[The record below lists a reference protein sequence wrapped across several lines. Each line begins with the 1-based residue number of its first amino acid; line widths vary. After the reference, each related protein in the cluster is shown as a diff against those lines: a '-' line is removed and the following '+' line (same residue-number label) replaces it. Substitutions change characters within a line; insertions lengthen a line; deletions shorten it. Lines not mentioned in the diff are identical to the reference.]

1 MKLKIKIL
9 PYENLKKYEFNS
21 IFKDLKDDTI
31 ILVDAKLNSKEEAEL
46 IKETMKKVSEKFSG
60 IELSSLELGSRNNIS
75 ITEKFKNRFIE
86 TVIGKKRGLTLIGP
100 AKIIRRIKKNPEHL
114 MLYT

>member
-9 PYENLKKYEFNS
+9 PYENLKKYQFNS
-21 IFKDLKDDTI
+21 IFKDLKEDTI
-31 ILVDAKLNSKEEAEL
+31 ILVDAKLKSEEEAQL

-60 IELSSLELGSRNNIS
+60 IELSSLELSSGNNINFF
-75 ITEKFKNRFIE
+75 EKLKKNFIE
-86 TVIGKKRGLTLIGP
+86 IIIGKKRGLTLIGP
-100 AKIIRRIKKNPEHL
+100 AKLIRKIKKNPEHL

>member
-1 MKLKIKIL
+1 MKLKIKLL

-21 IFKDLKDDTI
+21 LFKDLKDDTI
-31 ILVDAKLNSKEEAEL
+31 ILVDAKLKSEEEAQL

-60 IELSSLELGSRNNIS
+60 IELSSLELSSENNINLFGKLKKS
-75 ITEKFKNRFIE
+75 FVEML
-86 TVIGKKRGLTLIGP
+86 IGKKRGLTLIGP
-100 AKIIRRIKKNPEHL
+100 AKIIRKIRKNPEHL

>member
-21 IFKDLKDDTI
+21 IFKDLKEDTI
-31 ILVDAKLNSKEEAEL
+31 ILVDAKLKSEEEAHL

-60 IELSSLELGSRNNIS
+60 IELSSLELASENNIGFV
-75 ITEKFKNRFIE
+75 EKLKKRFME
-86 TVIGKKRGLTLIGP
+86 TMIGKKRGLTLIGP
-100 AKIIRRIKKNPEHL
+100 AKIIRRIRKNPEHL